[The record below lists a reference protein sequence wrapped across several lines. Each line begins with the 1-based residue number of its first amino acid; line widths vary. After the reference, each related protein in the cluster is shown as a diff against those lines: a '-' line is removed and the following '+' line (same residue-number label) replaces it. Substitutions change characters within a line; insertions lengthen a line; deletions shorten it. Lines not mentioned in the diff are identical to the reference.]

1 MSNKSMPGLFAAFRR
16 RFGFRTPPLP
26 DPAQPVGD
34 NWVEVPL
41 DESNNEEAFDSVMPE
56 PTDDA
61 DVGARP
67 DESRNTEPPRSVMP
81 EPVLRKGAEQPLRIL
96 VAECD
101 PAQSMIAWLEE
112 QGHSVSLV
120 QDGQSA
126 LDALERELFDAALI
140 AIQIPVKNGY
150 EVTRTI
156 RERERKGACLHVPMI
171 ALIADPMKVDREI
184 CLEAGFDDCLPKPV
198 RTQGLESMLN
208 SLPSGVFR
216 RAECA

>member
-1 MSNKSMPGLFAAFRR
+1 
-16 RFGFRTPPLP
+16 
-26 DPAQPVGD
+26 
-34 NWVEVPL
+34 
-41 DESNNEEAFDSVMPE
+41 MPE
-56 PTDDA
+56 PIF
-61 DVGARP
+61 
-67 DESRNTEPPRSVMP
+67 
-81 EPVLRKGAEQPLRIL
+81 RKGVEQPLRIL
-96 VAECD
+96 VAECE

-140 AIQIPVKNGY
+140 AIQIPVRNGY

-156 RERERKGACLHVPMI
+156 RERERKRACRRVPMI
-171 ALIADPMKVDREI
+171 ALIADPMKGDREI
-184 CLEAGFDDCLPKPV
+184 CLEAGLDDCLPKPV
-198 RTQGLESMLN
+198 KTQGLESMLN